1 MLKPGRTVPQ
11 ARNMA
16 VKNCLHEFQR
26 LADPAYARDVL
37 GTDGPQLVVA
47 FRESLE
53 VLTRVGC
60 QIEAQFVRKLRDRL
74 LLVDSLRDA
83 AILTAHCEATI
94 AHLDTVPWLPEALR
108 DRGSGASRG
117 PVRLYFVRHAES
129 TGNQERRLQ
138 GSRIHGA
145 LTPRGCLQ
153 SERTAI
159 YLFDT
164 FADLRAGAVSIV
176 SSPVGRALE
185 TARPI
190 GERLGCTLSTEPD
203 LAELDF
209 GDWSGQ
215 FFVDL
220 ERDRAYREWMQDQW
234 FHSPPAGESLF
245 EVRSRVCQAVASLL
259 SCAIAGDTSPI
270 IVTHFFPLV
279 ATFNTLMP
287 GEIIRPDNSSITCVE
302 FAPGRWRQIL
312 VNYAAHLGDDGP
324 TPVAYV

>member
-1 MLKPGRTVPQ
+1 MFESGRTVPQ

-16 VKNCLHEFQR
+16 VKNCVHEFQR
-26 LADPAYARDVL
+26 HSDPAHARDVPGIDAPRSDAAL
-37 GTDGPQLVVA
+37 
-47 FRESLE
+47 RESLE
-53 VLTRVGC
+53 ALTRVGC
-60 QIEAQFVRKLRDRL
+60 EIEAQFVRQLRDKL
-74 LLVDSLRDA
+74 LLIDSLRDA
-83 AILTAHCEATI
+83 AKLTARFEAAI
-94 AHLDTVPWLPEALR
+94 AHLDAVPWLPEALR
-108 DRGSGASRG
+108 DRGSGARRG

-153 SERTAI
+153 SKGTAE
-159 YLFDT
+159 YLFDN
-164 FADLRAGAVSIV
+164 FADLRAGGVSMV

-190 GERLGCTLSTEPD
+190 GERLGCTLSTEPE

-215 FFVDL
+215 FFADL
-220 ERDRAYREWMQDQW
+220 EGDSGYREWMQDQW

-259 SCAIAGDTSPI
+259 SRAIAGDTSPM
-270 IVTHFFPLV
+270 IVTHFFPLM
-279 ATFNTLMP
+279 AIFDTLMP

-302 FAPGRWRQIL
+302 FEPGRWRPIL
-312 VNYAAHLGDDGP
+312 VNYTAHLGDDGP
-324 TPVAYV
+324 TPVGYV